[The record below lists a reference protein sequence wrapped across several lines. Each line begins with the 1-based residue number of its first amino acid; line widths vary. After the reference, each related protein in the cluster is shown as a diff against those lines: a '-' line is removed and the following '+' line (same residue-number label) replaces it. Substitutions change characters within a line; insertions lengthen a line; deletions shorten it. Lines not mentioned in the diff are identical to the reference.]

1 MSSHRERV
9 EFPHEYS
16 MSYQLRLVVKNGWKM
31 LNEWELESLSKQQS
45 SFVIKSISYR
55 WLDPSEGVCQQ
66 ELFNY

>member
-45 SFVIKSISYR
+45 SFVIKSI
-55 WLDPSEGVCQQ
+55 
-66 ELFNY
+66 

>member
-1 MSSHRERV
+1 MSSHKER

-45 SFVIKSISYR
+45 SFVIKSI
-55 WLDPSEGVCQQ
+55 
-66 ELFNY
+66 